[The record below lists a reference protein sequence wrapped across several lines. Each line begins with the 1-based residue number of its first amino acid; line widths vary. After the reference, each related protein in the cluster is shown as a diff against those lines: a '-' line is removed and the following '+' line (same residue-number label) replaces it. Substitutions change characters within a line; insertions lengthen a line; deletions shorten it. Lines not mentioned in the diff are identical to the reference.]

1 MRGVALI
8 TVMVSAFLLFTPY
21 YYFAPIPAVAL
32 IATFWLFKNP
42 AIGFYLI
49 VLLIPFAAF
58 RKIGPINIPWVVSA
72 IVIAV
77 FAIHIVKEKRL
88 PSVLRSNLWPL
99 VGLYII
105 ASLLSTLFAEYPDTA
120 KTHLVLLVAGYGF
133 VFIGMLCLTPDSFR
147 THIPN
152 LVIWGVGLSTSLAFL
167 GYFLGWSMFT
177 QQPHVGGLIRSTGG
191 AIDPNNLSI
200 MILFTFPFA
209 IHRAFYPGSPAEKF
223 LMFLIIPIMLLT
235 VTSTFSR
242 SGFLTMAVS
251 FVLLMH
257 HYRKYLRPKILGL
270 FILLGFC
277 GFMLTIFTVP
287 ENFWHRQL
295 SLLSWEDGS
304 LNRRYSYL
312 IVGGDAIVKNP
323 ILGAGPGT
331 FKNIYGESEI
341 SRKHSYR
348 QADRARRAHNTYL
361 EVLVGTGM
369 LGFLLFMALNIRAV
383 QNFRVAERMFLARG
397 DIELANLAASQ
408 RIGFLTLMLFLLTF
422 SEPYHKF
429 MLLSLVLSQGAIYFA
444 LTQTENQTDQLPN
457 MPSVAKTV

>member
-1 MRGVALI
+1 
-8 TVMVSAFLLFTPY
+8 
-21 YYFAPIPAVAL
+21 
-32 IATFWLFKNP
+32 
-42 AIGFYLI
+42 
-49 VLLIPFAAF
+49 
-58 RKIGPINIPWVVSA
+58 
-72 IVIAV
+72 
-77 FAIHIVKEKRL
+77 
-88 PSVLRSNLWPL
+88 
-99 VGLYII
+99 
-105 ASLLSTLFAEYPDTA
+105 
-120 KTHLVLLVAGYGF
+120 
-133 VFIGMLCLTPDSFR
+133 
-147 THIPN
+147 
-152 LVIWGVGLSTSLAFL
+152 
-167 GYFLGWSMFT
+167 
-177 QQPHVGGLIRSTGG
+177 
-191 AIDPNNLSI
+191 
-200 MILFTFPFA
+200 
-209 IHRAFYPGSPAEKF
+209 
-223 LMFLIIPIMLLT
+223 MLLT

-361 EVLVGTGM
+361 EVLVGTGI

-397 DIELANLAASQ
+397 DMELANLAASQ